1 MTLSGKMIL
10 EKEVLFIVQG
20 LPIQTPKKL
29 ILLLLE
35 ALMQMKLRYFNLM
48 MLQDLKRLA
57 RSQDFKEEF
66 SLLILTKLQED
77 L

>member
-20 LPIQTPKKL
+20 LRIQTPKKL

-35 ALMQMKLRYFNLM
+35 ALICIINLNIC
-48 MLQDLKRLA
+48 
-57 RSQDFKEEF
+57 F
-66 SLLILTKLQED
+66 SKINDINRNANEVKIF
-77 L
+77 